1 MIQQQSNS
9 SGQPSQSGVLQNL
22 SGGFVSSSGNT
33 VNITRGQVLT
43 TASLLPTQAG
53 NTLQLGSTSI
63 QLASRPTMSSPNQQH
78 QNTSNVRQVV
88 VTQPNFVTIGS
99 GGSIV
104 QQQMPSAAQSGLVTI
119 SSQPNLGGGV
129 TINQSSITLHQSS
142 GSSNNLNIQSPSQGG
157 ITINQ
162 QPFSSVSI
170 HPGSSSGG
178 QQSQHQGYSVVPM
191 SQGGNNQDS
200 TVGRVVVMSGSQS
213 PSTPGGFARFP
224 TSMEMT
230 KTSSNLPKSLSSQ
243 NSNQQSLMSKQA
255 PQMIISSDYQNVS
268 AISQV
273 NNNRQSSVLQQA
285 LSTPPSIL
293 QSVLSSSTSTQ
304 PPGTLSQ
311 RQNQLGVAGNQSPRM
326 DQQMNMDQHQGSG
339 SNIIGVVQINRN
351 NTHQMM
357 SSTMQPTN
365 RNNPNVV
372 MSNNMSSL
380 HQTTSVP
387 VSKNVMLFNQISIG
401 SPSPNDNNS
410 MQTSSNSRPSSISTM
425 LSTNQ
430 GSARNVM
437 MTNQGLGNIVSTTT
451 GTSGRVSVLEAQ
463 LLSPPGSRIHDGEIW
478 PSFKSS
484 TQDGFSF
491 DPTLDDLLKDV

>member
-1 MIQQQSNS
+1 MIKI
-9 SGQPSQSGVLQNL
+9 
-22 SGGFVSSSGNT
+22 
-33 VNITRGQVLT
+33 ITKIF
-43 TASLLPTQAG
+43 LL
-53 NTLQLGSTSI
+53 
-63 QLASRPTMSSPNQQH
+63 
-78 QNTSNVRQVV
+78 
-88 VTQPNFVTIGS
+88 
-99 GGSIV
+99 
-104 QQQMPSAAQSGLVTI
+104 
-119 SSQPNLGGGV
+119 
-129 TINQSSITLHQSS
+129 
-142 GSSNNLNIQSPSQGG
+142 
-157 ITINQ
+157 
-162 QPFSSVSI
+162 
-170 HPGSSSGG
+170 
-178 QQSQHQGYSVVPM
+178 
-191 SQGGNNQDS
+191 
-200 TVGRVVVMSGSQS
+200 
-213 PSTPGGFARFP
+213 
-224 TSMEMT
+224 
-230 KTSSNLPKSLSSQ
+230 K
-243 NSNQQSLMSKQA
+243 
-255 PQMIISSDYQNVS
+255 
-268 AISQV
+268 
-273 NNNRQSSVLQQA
+273 RQSSVLQQA

-484 TQDGFSF
+484 TQVSSFSKI
-491 DPTLDDLLKDV
+491 TENKKDDKK